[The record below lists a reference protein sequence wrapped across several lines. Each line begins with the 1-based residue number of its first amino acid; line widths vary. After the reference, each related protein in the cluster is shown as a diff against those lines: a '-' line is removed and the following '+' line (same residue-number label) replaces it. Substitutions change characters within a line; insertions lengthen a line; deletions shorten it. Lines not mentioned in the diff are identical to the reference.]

1 MDDQDEKP
9 RETFFKRILDAT
21 PKETIEKVVRN
32 ESRRETL
39 LSVLAEHVRYYEM
52 FADESDRGAAVL
64 AHALFD
70 DRLEKVL
77 RSCNGALKGRGF
89 QFRVKIEIAYA
100 LRLFD
105 EETRNGL
112 RVINKIRNE
121 FAHSI
126 EKIDFQDE
134 EIAVLCSRLKPKTG
148 TTATDLRERYL
159 TYLRDVEVSLRRPPP
174 AL

>member
-70 DRLEKVL
+70 DRGDV
-77 RSCNGALKGRGF
+77 
-89 QFRVKIEIAYA
+89 
-100 LRLFD
+100 
-105 EETRNGL
+105 
-112 RVINKIRNE
+112 
-121 FAHSI
+121 
-126 EKIDFQDE
+126 
-134 EIAVLCSRLKPKTG
+134 P
-148 TTATDLRERYL
+148 L
-159 TYLRDVEVSLRRPPP
+159 TVEN
-174 AL
+174 